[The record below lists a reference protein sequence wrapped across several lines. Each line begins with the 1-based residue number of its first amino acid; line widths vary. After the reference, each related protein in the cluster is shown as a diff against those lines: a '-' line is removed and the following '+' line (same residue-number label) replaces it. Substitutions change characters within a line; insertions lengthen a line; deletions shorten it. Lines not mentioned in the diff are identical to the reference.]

1 MEVKLKILSY
11 LDELKNRTIEH
22 QLAAFAAQMAYFFVL
37 SFFPLLIF
45 ILSIISKLNLNY
57 EFMVDAMRRFLPSN
71 ISVMITEFIGQ
82 TISTEGGAVL
92 SLSGVVMLYSAS
104 RAVNAL
110 QRAINISYEVVETRN
125 LVIVKFLGM
134 FYTLLFTVIII
145 LSLIIPTIVN
155 DLVDFTTTWLAYE
168 VDGRWL
174 YFFHYLRNIL
184 LLSSVVVVIVS
195 IYTFLPNKK
204 MHLRDIYPGALFA
217 IVGSLF
223 TNLIFSKVVIVLTDY
238 SILYGSLSAIIV
250 FMIWIN
256 LLAQIIILGAEI
268 NAMRVKKRAAPSAKF
283 DNQ

>member
-1 MEVKLKILSY
+1 MKVLSY

-57 EFMVDAMRRFLPSN
+57 EFVVDAMRRFLPSS
-71 ISVMITEFIGQ
+71 ISIMITEFIGQ

-92 SLSGVVMLYSAS
+92 SVSGIVMLYSAS

-125 LVIVKFLGM
+125 LLVVKFLGM
-134 FYTLLFTVIII
+134 FYTLLFTVIIV
-145 LSLIIPTIVN
+145 LSLIIPTIAK
-155 DLVDFTTTWLAYE
+155 DLVDFTSTLLAYE
-168 VDGRWL
+168 VDDQWV

-184 LLSSVVVVIVS
+184 LLSSVVIVIVS
-195 IYTFLPNKK
+195 IYSFLPNKK
-204 MHLRDIYPGALFA
+204 MHLSDINPGALFA
-217 IVGSLF
+217 IAGSLF
-223 TNLIFSKVVIVLTDY
+223 TNLIFSKVVVVLTDY
-238 SILYGSLSAIIV
+238 SILYGSLSAIIA

-268 NAMRVKKRAAPSAKF
+268 NAMRVKKRAIPKTKF
-283 DNQ
+283 DSQ

>member
-1 MEVKLKILSY
+1 MKVLSY

-57 EFMVDAMRRFLPSN
+57 EFVVDAMRRFLPSS
-71 ISVMITEFIGQ
+71 ISIMITEFIGQ

-92 SLSGVVMLYSAS
+92 SVSGIVMLYSAS

-125 LVIVKFLGM
+125 LLVVKFLGM
-134 FYTLLFTVIII
+134 FYTLLFTVIIV
-145 LSLIIPTIVN
+145 LSLIIPTIAK
-155 DLVDFTTTWLAYE
+155 DLVDFTSTLLAYE
-168 VDGRWL
+168 VDDQWV

-184 LLSSVVVVIVS
+184 LLSSVVIVIVS
-195 IYTFLPNKK
+195 IYSFLPNKK
-204 MHLRDIYPGALFA
+204 MHLSDIYPGALFA
-217 IVGSLF
+217 IAGSLF
-223 TNLIFSKVVIVLTDY
+223 TNLIFSKVVVVLTDY
-238 SILYGSLSAIIV
+238 SILYGSLSAIIA

-268 NAMRVKKRAAPSAKF
+268 NAMRVKKRAIPKTKF
-283 DNQ
+283 DSQ

>member
-1 MEVKLKILSY
+1 MKVLSY

-57 EFMVDAMRRFLPSN
+57 EFVVDAMRRFLPSS
-71 ISVMITEFIGQ
+71 ISIMITEFIGQ

-92 SLSGVVMLYSAS
+92 SVSGIVMLYSAS

-125 LVIVKFLGM
+125 LLIVKFLGM
-134 FYTLLFTVIII
+134 FYTLLFTVIIV
-145 LSLIIPTIVN
+145 LSLIIPTIAK
-155 DLVDFTTTWLAYE
+155 DLVDFTSTLLAYE
-168 VDGRWL
+168 VDDQWV

-184 LLSSVVVVIVS
+184 LLSSVVIVIVS
-195 IYTFLPNKK
+195 IYSFLPNKK
-204 MHLRDIYPGALFA
+204 MHLSDIYPGALFA
-217 IVGSLF
+217 IAGSLF
-223 TNLIFSKVVIVLTDY
+223 TNLIFSKVVVVLTDY
-238 SILYGSLSAIIV
+238 SILYGSLSAIIA

-268 NAMRVKKRAAPSAKF
+268 NAMRVKKRAIPKTKF
-283 DNQ
+283 DSQ